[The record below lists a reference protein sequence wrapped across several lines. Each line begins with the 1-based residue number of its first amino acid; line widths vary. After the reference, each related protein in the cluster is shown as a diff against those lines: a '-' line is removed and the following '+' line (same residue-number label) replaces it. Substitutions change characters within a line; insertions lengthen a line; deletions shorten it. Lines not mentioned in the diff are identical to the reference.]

1 MEKQEINLLIK
12 EYQQFIENVEVMP
25 RPIEL
30 EANANYIF
38 VGLRRA
44 GKSYLLYQTI
54 KSLLKSGRSID
65 DILFVNFE
73 DERFIEADTKDLN
86 RIMECYAEMY
96 DRKPIVFLDEV
107 QVVPG
112 WQKFVRRL
120 ADQKY
125 LIYVSGSNAEMLSN
139 EIATTLGGR
148 FIIHEVYPYSFAE
161 FLAASQINLKKNW
174 EYSSLKN
181 TVVRQSDNYL
191 QFGGLPEIIG
201 KASQRPWISSL
212 YQKIF
217 LGDIVTR
224 YAIRNDNALRL
235 IVKKL
240 AESVMHPISYNR
252 LANIVSSAGKKVS
265 VSTTIEYLKYLSAS
279 WLIFGIPNYVSALT
293 EHESIKKYYFIDNGI
308 LQLFLTDAKTRLLE
322 NIVAINLY
330 KRYGDELFFYKK
342 NIEVDFYVQNVS
354 LAIQVSYNIGSAE
367 TIDREVKA
375 LSKLHRAFPLK
386 HCLIVTYN
394 EEKTIQSDGLE
405 IEIVPVWKWLLY
417 SLYP

>member
-191 QFGGLPEIIG
+191 QFGGLPENHWQSKSTSLDFKFVSKDFFG
-201 KASQRPWISSL
+201 RYCNSLCHSQ
-212 YQKIF
+212 
-217 LGDIVTR
+217 
-224 YAIRNDNALRL
+224 
-235 IVKKL
+235 
-240 AESVMHPISYNR
+240 
-252 LANIVSSAGKKVS
+252 
-265 VSTTIEYLKYLSAS
+265 
-279 WLIFGIPNYVSALT
+279 
-293 EHESIKKYYFIDNGI
+293 
-308 LQLFLTDAKTRLLE
+308 
-322 NIVAINLY
+322 
-330 KRYGDELFFYKK
+330 
-342 NIEVDFYVQNVS
+342 
-354 LAIQVSYNIGSAE
+354 
-367 TIDREVKA
+367 
-375 LSKLHRAFPLK
+375 
-386 HCLIVTYN
+386 
-394 EEKTIQSDGLE
+394 
-405 IEIVPVWKWLLY
+405 
-417 SLYP
+417 